1 MGKVFVFP
9 WAAFF
14 PGIQWPRYPGF
25 LFCRKST
32 SRSNDL
38 PENLG
43 GFPRTPHPSG
53 PYWSFS
59 SQSPGHSPLPK
70 ALYFVLGPLLPQWV
84 IRCTAESFDHWS
96 YFPSLPS
103 SKATPEESYS
113 CSHCVFP
120 ACAHISSRTTCGRS
134 EAGKRRANRRMH
146 N

>member
-1 MGKVFVFP
+1 MFSPGLPFFLASKGLVTQDFYFVGNP
-9 WAAFF
+9 HLV
-14 PGIQWPRYPGF
+14 QMTC
-25 LFCRKST
+25 LF
-32 SRSNDL
+32 
-38 PENLG
+38 ENLG